1 MNTNFLNSLTNFLK
15 KRTYEV
21 FGIILISIGIALTIS
36 FATYS
41 PGDPSILYN
50 ETDVNISNFLGLYG
64 STISDF
70 LLQSFGVISF
80 LLLVNLISWGIKLI
94 INNCIINH

>member
-41 PGDPSILYN
+41 PSDPSILYN
-50 ETDVNISNFLGLYG
+50 ETRASPL
-64 STISDF
+64 
-70 LLQSFGVISF
+70 
-80 LLLVNLISWGIKLI
+80 KLWYNYYI
-94 INNCIINH
+94 QGNTTKEVKDDQQNQKR